1 MQTQKMYK
9 VTMYVID
16 FEGLTAE
23 DLVDEIKF
31 RIDGIVRIASLTEA
45 DIGEF
50 EDDHELNQQSAT
62 MEQHEKYF
70 K

>member
-1 MQTQKMYK
+1 MKMHKITIFY
-9 VTMYVID
+9 ID
-16 FEGLTAE
+16 FEEMSQKDVISQIEHQL
-23 DLVDEIKF
+23 
-31 RIDGIVRIASLTEA
+31 DGIVRVANFESA

-62 MEQHEKYF
+62 IAQHEKYF